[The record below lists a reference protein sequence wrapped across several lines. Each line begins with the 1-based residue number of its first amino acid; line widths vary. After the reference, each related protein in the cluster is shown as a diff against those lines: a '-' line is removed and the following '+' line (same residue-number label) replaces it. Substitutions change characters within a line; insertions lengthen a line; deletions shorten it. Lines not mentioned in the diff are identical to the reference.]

1 MCFCLFL
8 ACLFLGC
15 DCSVVCILA
24 SIFRYDV
31 KTIREKQCIL
41 GVYVCCLLSI
51 CVLACSNALVI
62 TCTNAPHMVPPK
74 NHAFRSIE
82 YISLL
87 CLCHFWVFYGR
98 DEQIDMVRITYLA
111 YAFFVADL
119 FHTIQFIFYAR
130 VFPPSVHTPLVLV
143 VILHQMCS
151 SLGVLYFLSRFLAR
165 VLPVISRRWMAG

>member
-24 SIFRYDV
+24 SIFRYHV
-31 KTIREKQCIL
+31 NTIREKQCIL

-98 DEQIDMVRITYLA
+98 DEQIDMVRITCCVCV
-111 YAFFVADL
+111 FFGADL
-119 FHTIQFIFYAR
+119 FHTIQLIFYAR
-130 VFPPSVHTPLVLV
+130 DFPSSVHHTLNFPLVLV
-143 VILHQMCS
+143 VIPH
-151 SLGVLYFLSRFLAR
+151 
-165 VLPVISRRWMAG
+165 